1 MKQLAPV
8 LSAGG
13 TFAITALVGLGLGIW
28 LGAKTGQGWW
38 AFIGLMAG
46 LAVGAY
52 GAFRLLRR
60 SL

>member
-1 MKQLAPV
+1 MKELAPV

-13 TFAITALVGLGLGIW
+13 TFAITALVGLALGIW
-28 LGAKTGQGWW
+28 VGGRTGQAWW
-38 AFIGLMAG
+38 AFVGLMVG